1 MSLLVI
7 GSLAF
12 DDIETPFG
20 HSDNT
25 LGGSSTYIALS
36 ASYFTDE
43 PIKMVGVVGSDFG
56 KEHFD
61 LLHSKDIDTKGIQ
74 VIEDGKTFRW
84 AGRYHYD
91 MNTRDTL
98 DTQLNVFAEF
108 DPHVPAQYRDA
119 KYVCLGNIDP
129 ELQLKVLDQIT
140 DPELVVCDTMN
151 FWIEGKLDELK
162 KVLARVDVFIVND
175 SEARLLSGEP
185 NLVKTARIIRKM
197 GPKTLIIKKGE
208 HGALLFTDNGIFAA
222 PAFPLESIY
231 DPTGAGDT
239 FAGGFIGHLARC
251 GNISEAEMRKAVLYG
266 STMASFCVEQFGPYR
281 YNDLDMLDV
290 DDRYQSFLDLSRIG
304 D

>member
-1 MSLLVI
+1 MSLLII

-20 HSDNT
+20 RSDNT

-36 ASYFTDE
+36 ASYFTD
-43 PIKMVGVVGSDFG
+43 PIRMVGVVGSDFD
-56 KEHFD
+56 ESHFG
-61 LLHSKDIDTKGIQ
+61 LLHSKNIDTKGIK
-74 VIEDGKTFRW
+74 VVDEGKTFRW

-98 DTQLNVFAEF
+98 DTQLNVFASF
-108 DPHVPAQYRDA
+108 DPHIPQQYRDS
-119 KYVCLGNIDP
+119 KFICLGNIDP

-140 DPELVVCDTMN
+140 KPELVICDTMN
-151 FWIEGKLDELK
+151 FWIEGKPEELK
-162 KVLARVDVFIVND
+162 KVLERVDIFIIND
-175 SEARLLSGEP
+175 SEARLLSGDP
-185 NLVKTARIIRKM
+185 NLVRTARIIRNM

-222 PAFPLESIY
+222 PAYPLESIF

-251 GNISEAEMRKAVLYG
+251 GTINEAEMRRAVLYG
-266 STMASFCVEQFGPYR
+266 SAMASFCVEQFGTDR
-281 YNDLDMLDV
+281 VNDLDMLEV
-290 DDRYQSFLDLSRIG
+290 EDRYQSFLDLSRIEP
-304 D
+304 

>member
-1 MSLLVI
+1 MSILIV

-20 HSDNT
+20 SSLNT

-36 ASYFTDE
+36 ASYFTE
-43 PIKMVGVVGSDFG
+43 QVEMVGVVGSDF
-56 KEHFD
+56 EDRHFE
-61 LLHSKDIDTKGIQ
+61 LLHSKNIDTRGIQ
-74 VIEDGKTFRW
+74 KVEEGKTFRW

-98 DTQLNVFAEF
+98 DTQLNVFADF
-108 DPHVPAQYRDA
+108 DPDVPHQYRNA
-119 KYVCLGNIDP
+119 EFVCLGNIDP
-129 ELQLKVLDQIT
+129 ELQLKVLDQINK
-140 DPELVVCDTMN
+140 PKLVICDTMN
-151 FWIEGKLDELK
+151 FWIEGKPAELK
-162 KVLARVDVFIVND
+162 KTLERVDIFIIND
-175 SEARLLSGEP
+175 SEARILSGEP
-185 NLVKTARIIRKM
+185 NLVKAARIIRQM

-251 GNISEAEMRKAVLYG
+251 EAIDDIEMRRAVLYG
-266 STMASFCVEQFGPYR
+266 SAMASFCVEKFGTEKLAAL
-281 YNDLDMLDV
+281 DLLEIE
-290 DDRYQSFLDLSRIG
+290 DRFQSFRELSRI
-304 D
+304 DV

>member
-1 MSLLVI
+1 MSILIV

-20 HSDNT
+20 RSDNT

-43 PIKMVGVVGSDFG
+43 IQMVGVVGSDFED
-56 KEHFD
+56 KHFD
-61 LLHSKDIDTKGIQ
+61 RLHSRNIDTKGVQ
-74 VIEDGKTFRW
+74 MVEEGKTFRW

-98 DTQLNVFAEF
+98 DTQLNVFADF
-108 DPHVPAQYRDA
+108 DPVVPHQYRDA
-119 KYVCLGNIDP
+119 EFVCLGNIDP
-129 ELQLKVLDQIT
+129 ELQLKVLDQINK
-140 DPELVVCDTMN
+140 PKLVILDTMN
-151 FWIEGKLDELK
+151 FWIEGKPEELK
-162 KVLARVDVFIVND
+162 KVLERVDIFILND
-175 SEARLLSGEP
+175 SEARLLSGDP
-185 NLVKTARIIRKM
+185 NLVKSARIIRQM

-239 FAGGFIGHLARC
+239 FAGGFIGHLSRC
-251 GNISEAEMRKAVLYG
+251 ETITDTEMRRAVLYG
-266 STMASFCVEQFGPYR
+266 SAMASFCVEKFGTEKIAAL
-281 YNDLDMLDV
+281 DLLEIE
-290 DDRYQSFLDLSRIG
+290 DRFQSFRELSRT
-304 D
+304 DE

>member
-1 MSLLVI
+1 MPILIV

-20 HSDNT
+20 RSDNT

-36 ASYFTDE
+36 SSYFTDKV
-43 PIKMVGVVGSDFG
+43 KMVGVVGSDFEDG
-56 KEHFD
+56 HFK
-61 LLHSKDIDTKGIQ
+61 LLHDHDIDTKGVQ
-74 VIEDGKTFRW
+74 VVSEGKTFRW

-98 DTQLNVFAEF
+98 DTQLNVFADF
-108 DPHVPAQYRDA
+108 DPHIPAEYRNSRF
-119 KYVCLGNIDP
+119 VMLGNIDP
-129 ELQLKVLDQIT
+129 ELQLKVLDQIDT
-140 DPELVVCDTMN
+140 PEMVVLDTMN
-151 FWIEGKLDELK
+151 FWIEGKPEALK
-162 KVLARVDVFIVND
+162 KTLERVDVFILND
-175 SEARLLSGEP
+175 SEARLLSGDP
-185 NLVKTARIIRKM
+185 NLVKSARIIRQM

-239 FAGGFIGHLARC
+239 FAGGFIGHLSRC
-251 GNISEAEMRKAVLYG
+251 EEINDDELRKGVLYG
-266 STMASFCVEQFGPYR
+266 SAMASFCVEKFGTEKIGA
-281 YNDLDMLDV
+281 LDQLEIE
-290 DDRYQSFLDLSRIG
+290 DRYQSFLELSRIA